1 MSAPDFLY
9 EVVADDLAAL
19 IEAGTLRPGDRVPS
33 VRALSRERGVSVSTV
48 LQAYRSLEDR
58 GYVEARPQS
67 GFYVRARAAHDVP
80 TPSPTSPRIDVVDA
94 PCCDLPV
101 EVMGADGAG
110 RARDHTVASLGPG
123 VPAPDL
129 LPTSALGRELARA
142 VRYDSP
148 DLLSYTHAQG
158 DPDFRAAVA
167 RRSAYW
173 GGTLAPDD
181 IVVTAGCMEA
191 LSLSLLAVTEPGDAV
206 AVESPVFFGTL
217 QLLRVLG
224 RRVVEVATDPATGVC
239 LDALEETLDR
249 VPVAAC
255 LFSPTYHNPLGGT
268 VPDGDKA
275 ALVALLAEREIPL
288 IEDDVYGDLH
298 HGPQRPRP
306 CKAFDVDGTVLYCSS
321 FSKTLGPGLRVGY
334 VAPGRFLTD
343 IWHRKVA
350 TSVTTSST
358 PQRALARYLD
368 RGGYDL
374 HLRRLRRTL
383 AGNLDRL
390 RAACAEHLPEGTRI
404 TRPDGGLL
412 LWAELPPG
420 ADAVAIYRA
429 ARAEGITTAPGP
441 AFSAS
446 GAYLT
451 SLRLSGGHPWTP
463 AIERGVER
471 LGAIAREQMRD
482 APLDPGAF
490 AIPTAQ
496 AA

>member
-1 MSAPDFLY
+1 MSTPDFLY
-9 EVVADDLAAL
+9 EAVADDLATL
-19 IEAGTLRPGDRVPS
+19 IKAGSLRPGDRVPS

-67 GFYVRARAAHDVP
+67 GFYVRARPAHDVP

-101 EVMGADGAG
+101 EVLGTDGAG
-110 RARDHTVASLGPG
+110 NAQAHAVASLGPG
-123 VPAPDL
+123 VPSSRL

-158 DPDFRAAVA
+158 DPDFRASVA

-173 GGTLAPDD
+173 GGALAPDD
-181 IVVTAGCMEA
+181 VVVTAGCMEA
-191 LSLSLLAVTEPGDAV
+191 LSLSVLAVTEPGDAV
-206 AVESPVFFGTL
+206 AVESPVFYGTL

-224 RRVVEVATDPATGVC
+224 RRVVEIATDPNTGIC
-239 LDALEETLDR
+239 LDALEHALNR

-255 LFSPTYHNPLGGT
+255 LLSPTYHNPLGGT
-268 VPDGDKA
+268 VPDDDKA

-306 CKAFDVDGTVLYCSS
+306 CKAFDEDGTVLYCSS

-343 IWHRKVA
+343 VWQRKVA
-350 TSVTTSST
+350 TSVTTSGT

-374 HLRRLRRTL
+374 HLRRLRRAL
-383 AGNLDRL
+383 ATNLDRL
-390 RAACAEHLPEGTRI
+390 RSACAEHFPEGTRL
-404 TRPDGGLL
+404 TRPEGGLL

-420 ADAVAIYRA
+420 ANAVAIYRA

-441 AFSAS
+441 AFSVT
-446 GAYLT
+446 GGYLS
-451 SLRLSGGHPWTP
+451 SLRLSAGHPWSP
-463 AIERGVER
+463 ALERGVER
-471 LGAIAREQMRD
+471 LGEIAQEQMRR
-482 APLDPGAF
+482 APLRPGFHIGSMAE
-490 AIPTAQ
+490 